1 MEETYESIVDYILA
15 NQNKFY
21 RIAYTYVY
29 SKEHALDIVQNAICK
44 ALTNYGTLRNPD
56 AIKTWFYRILVN
68 ESLQYKRANQREI
81 STDVSMLKE
90 EGYVE
95 SGFER
100 EDDIFLAIQTLSKEQ
115 HTVIILHY
123 LEQLTLKEIAKVTK
137 THLSTVKSRLYAALE
152 KLRKDME
159 GYQYE

>member
-1 MEETYESIVDYILA
+1 MEETYESIVDYI
-15 NQNKFY
+15 
-21 RIAYTYVY
+21 
-29 SKEHALDIVQNAICK
+29 
-44 ALTNYGTLRNPD
+44 
-56 AIKTWFYRILVN
+56 
-68 ESLQYKRANQREI
+68 
-81 STDVSMLKE
+81 
-90 EGYVE
+90 
-95 SGFER
+95 
-100 EDDIFLAIQTLSKEQ
+100 LAIQTLSKEQ